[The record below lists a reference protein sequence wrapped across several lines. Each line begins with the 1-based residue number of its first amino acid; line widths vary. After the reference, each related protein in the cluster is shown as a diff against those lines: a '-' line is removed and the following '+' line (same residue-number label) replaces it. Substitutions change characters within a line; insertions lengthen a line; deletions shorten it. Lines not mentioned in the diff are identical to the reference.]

1 MLFLLLPLA
10 FPLIIV
16 GLMVLGILIA
26 VLEKV
31 LLAMVIAVAGLFVLL
46 LLFRLLGRI
55 ARKP

>member
-10 FPLIIV
+10 FPLVIV